1 MTARHL
7 QIFVE
12 IYRTGSITKAAQNL
26 FLTQPAVTRALHE
39 TEAHYGVQLFERM
52 NRRLRVTESGRRF
65 SLRAQFTTKY
75 AARVIFSPDAGFH
88 RRFTPFPP

>member
-39 TEAHYGVQLFERM
+39 T
-52 NRRLRVTESGRRF
+52 
-65 SLRAQFTTKY
+65 
-75 AARVIFSPDAGFH
+75 
-88 RRFTPFPP
+88 